1 MAKKVRDV
9 VAKVGEYTDRNTGET
24 KARWKNV
31 GALMKNDE
39 DNSYFIMLERTFN
52 PAGMPNPDN
61 RESVL
66 LSCFVPQEQRQQQGG
81 QQGTPP
87 PQQEPQ
93 GQPAAGNGG
102 QGGYPDDEIP
112 F

>member
-1 MAKKVRDV
+1 MAKKVRDI
-9 VAKVGEYTDRNTGET
+9 VAKVGEYTDRNTGEP

-31 GALMKNDE
+31 GALMKNDD

-66 LSCFVPQEQRQQQGG
+66 LSCFVPQDQRQQGGANSGGRESADPGAQGG
-81 QQGTPP
+81 G
-87 PQQEPQ
+87 
-93 GQPAAGNGG
+93 AGL
-102 QGGYPDDEIP
+102 PDDEIP